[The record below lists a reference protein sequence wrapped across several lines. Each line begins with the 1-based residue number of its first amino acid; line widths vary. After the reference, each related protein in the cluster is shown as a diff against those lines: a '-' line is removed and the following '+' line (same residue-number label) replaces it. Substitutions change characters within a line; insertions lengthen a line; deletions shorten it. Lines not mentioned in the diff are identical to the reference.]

1 MGKKSVSNK
10 EVKDKCLAE
19 QEESKESGL
28 ERTPVPV
35 NSS

>member
-10 EVKDKCLAE
+10 EVKDKSLAE
-19 QEESKESGL
+19 QEESRGSGL
-28 ERTPVPV
+28 EGSPVPV